1 MVASKVILTDK
12 NIFKVGN
19 NLNKITSINVILMS
33 LWKYLDIAF
42 DFNSQK
48 NRPGEF
54 IKKCL

>member
-19 NLNKITSINVILMS
+19 NLNEITSINVILMS

-48 NRPGEF
+48 NRPD
-54 IKKCL
+54 